1 MHELVPEAA
10 TPLRLAIVNDYEVVV
25 RGLYRLLKPY
35 AHRIEVVELDSAM
48 PVGQPVDVALYDTFS
63 HERMDRGGLEM
74 LLENPNVGRVVVYTW
89 LLDEDVIAS
98 AQRQGVAAVIPKV
111 LGGEEL
117 VAAIEAAHRG
127 EELVVLAPPDE
138 IPEVLHG
145 SWPGQEE
152 GLTPRQ
158 SEMLSLIVQGLS
170 NKEIG
175 ERTRLSANTIKS
187 YIRSAYWRIGVTTRS
202 QAVLWGLDHG
212 FHPSAQANRIVLA
225 EHSRHP

>member
-25 RGLYRLLKPY
+25 RGLYRLLKPF
-35 AHRIEVVELDSAM
+35 AHRIEVVELDSAT

-74 LLENPNVGRVVVYTW
+74 LLENPDVGRVVVYTW
-89 LLDEDVIAS
+89 LLDEDVVAA
-98 AQRQGVAAVIPKV
+98 AQRKGVAAVIPKA

-127 EELVVLAPPDE
+127 ESLLVPAQDE
-138 IPEVLHG
+138 VPEVLHG

-225 EHSRHP
+225 GHSRHP